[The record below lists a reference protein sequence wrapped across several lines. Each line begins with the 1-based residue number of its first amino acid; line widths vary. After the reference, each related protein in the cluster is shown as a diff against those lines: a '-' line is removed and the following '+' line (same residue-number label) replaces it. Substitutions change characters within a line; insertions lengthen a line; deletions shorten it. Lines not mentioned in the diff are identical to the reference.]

1 MAVPN
6 KTIYV
11 SDGDLKLFQRAQELA
26 GGNLS
31 AAIAGAFNATSTLRR
46 ASARAIDDVV
56 VRVGVGAGRKVRFTA
71 VLVGEW
77 VDSGDRRAAHYRVW
91 RGRGGKYVLHVERQP
106 DWWAVD
112 PEGKPAGWRGHL
124 GIGDVRYGSAPKE
137 STLEVLATL
146 DELRGW
152 FHPSSSTWSR
162 APRAS
167 RPWRSS
173 TSDPAPPG
181 DGSGRCAMT
190 TRTTTSAIE
199 VRGLRKSFGKQLVL
213 DGIDLDVAQGTVF
226 ALLGP
231 ERRRQDD
238 RDPHPL
244 DADLGRCGRGPD
256 RGVRRHQGAR
266 RRPRRH
272 RPHRPGLRGRRPVH
286 GRGEPAPDGRPQPP
300 RQGTGPATGGRAARA
315 VRPRRPTPASPR

>member
-11 SDGDLKLFQRAQELA
+11 SDGDLKLFQKAQELA

-31 AAIAGAFNATSTLRR
+31 AAIAGAVRR
-46 ASARAIDDVV
+46 YVDAQVGLNEGYDDVV

-146 DELRGW
+146 DELLLLV
-152 FHPSSSTWSR
+152 PSELFDMVS
-162 APRAS
+162 
-167 RPWRSS
+167 
-173 TSDPAPPG
+173 
-181 DGSGRCAMT
+181 
-190 TRTTTSAIE
+190 
-199 VRGLRKSFGKQLVL
+199 
-213 DGIDLDVAQGTVF
+213 
-226 ALLGP
+226 
-231 ERRRQDD
+231 
-238 RDPHPL
+238 
-244 DADLGRCGRGPD
+244 
-256 RGVRRHQGAR
+256 
-266 RRPRRH
+266 
-272 RPHRPGLRGRRPVH
+272 
-286 GRGEPAPDGRPQPP
+286 
-300 RQGTGPATGGRAARA
+300 RAARQ
-315 VRPRRPTPASPR
+315 PTVEELDI